1 MIEKL
6 TARGHPN
13 IIATHPTTLEITK
26 ELSLTKN
33 GDCIVA
39 VAATK
44 GLQDFSKSFRRAC
57 MNVDSRILLELFAS
71 GMVERVSGRGSNLLT
86 LADSEDIVV
95 RKSSYVTDRTLMIE
109 ADKAAADLS
118 RQLTRELQLPSTLIH
133 IRLTAQI

>member
-1 MIEKL
+1 VIERL

-13 IIATHPTTLEITK
+13 IMATHPTTLEITK